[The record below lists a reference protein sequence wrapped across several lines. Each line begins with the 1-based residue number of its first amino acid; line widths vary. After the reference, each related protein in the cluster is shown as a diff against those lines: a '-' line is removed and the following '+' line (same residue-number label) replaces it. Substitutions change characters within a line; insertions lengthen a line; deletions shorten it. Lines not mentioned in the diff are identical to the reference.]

1 MKSTK
6 TLDNKGFTLIEVLL
20 AVFVLA
26 IVIVPLFH
34 SFVSSHRING
44 KSKQYMRATT
54 LAQDEME
61 IFEREKIADLIDPDK
76 FDYLGEDGNPVQP
89 DSDGVYTFIRENID
103 NNSGSN
109 VSKFDVEVTLDPHR
123 RVLDPTNPDIKDRYY
138 DTNTKELF
146 YMNTIA
152 SSDSAVHVQSIRSAS
167 NLKGYDDTIYEYF
180 AANKS
185 PTGGASSWGT
195 DEFNKNLA
203 RRIKVK
209 IYQENNGLNIA
220 TIVKVTYEYV
230 LCQADVMPSTYQ
242 SYTEESIIFN
252 NSAQSVG
259 EDGKLPEL
267 KSVYLFYAPRY
278 KGYTSPKSIDCTVDG
293 EANTY
298 KTDEEWIVIDNE
310 AELPIDVYIVR
321 QDIFKDGSNTE
332 IEPVPVNYQPKIEI
346 HDGIDGDGHTIGH
359 YFTNLNIDQPVVSGE
374 NGLGAQID
382 FSPLKDNANTS
393 KVYSS
398 TEAKSTIDPKPLN
411 GAGSAQAQEKDR
423 IYTMTVKVYNHGAD
437 RTVVN
442 PLVTMT
448 GSKLE

>member
-6 TLDNKGFTLIEVLL
+6 TLDNKGFTLIEVLI

-26 IVIVPLFH
+26 IVVVPLLH

-61 IFEREKIADLIDPDK
+61 IFEREKIENLIDPTK
-76 FDYLGEDGNPVQP
+76 YDYLDKNGDPIQP
-89 DSDGVYTFIRENID
+89 GSDGSYVFVREGID

-109 VSKFDVEVTLDPHR
+109 VSKFDVVVTLDPER
-123 RVLDPTNPDIKDRYY
+123 STNTSRYY

-152 SSDSAVHVQSIRSAS
+152 SSDSAVHVQAIRTAS

-180 AANKS
+180 AANKNTS
-185 PTGGASSWGT
+185 GLGSTWGT
-195 DEFNKNLA
+195 DEFNRNLA

-230 LCQADVMPSTYQ
+230 LCKDNIMPPAYQ
-242 SYTEESIIFN
+242 TYTEESIIFN

-278 KGYTSPKSIDCTVDG
+278 KGYTAPCSYEWNLNG
-293 EANTY
+293 ETNTY
-298 KTDEEWIVIDNE
+298 KTNEEWIVIDNE
-310 AELPIDVYIVR
+310 AELPVDIYIVR

-332 IEPVPVNYQPKIEI
+332 IDPVPLNYQPRIEI
-346 HDGIDGDGHTIGH
+346 HDGIDGEGHTIGH
-359 YFTNLNIDQPVVSGE
+359 YFTNLNINQPPATPEGKVI
-374 NGLGAQID
+374 GAQID
-382 FSPLKDNANTS
+382 FSSLKNNANTS
-393 KVYSS
+393 KTYSNS
-398 TEAKSTIDPKPLN
+398 EAVDTIQPKPLN

-423 IYTMTVKVYNHGAD
+423 IYTMKVEVYTHGVDWKNDSSIAPIVK
-437 RTVVN
+437 
-442 PLVTMT
+442 MT

>member
-6 TLDNKGFTLIEVLL
+6 TIDNKGFTLVEVLI

-26 IVIVPLFH
+26 IVVVPLLH

-61 IFEREKIADLIDPDK
+61 IFERERVENLIDPTK
-76 FDYLGEDGNPVQP
+76 YDYLGEDGDPVQP
-89 DSDGVYTFIRENID
+89 DGNGRYVFVRENID
-103 NNSGSN
+103 NNAGAN
-109 VSKFDVEVTLDPHR
+109 VSKFDVVVTLDPER
-123 RVLDPTNPDIKDRYY
+123 STNTSRYY
-138 DTNTKELF
+138 DTNTKQLF

-180 AANKS
+180 VANKNTS
-185 PTGGASSWGT
+185 GVGSTWGT
-195 DEFNKNLA
+195 DEFNKHLA

-209 IYQENNGLNIA
+209 IYQENTGLNLA

-230 LCQADVMPSTYQ
+230 LCETGIMPSAYQ

-278 KGYTSPKSIDCTVDG
+278 KGYTTPYSISYPIDG
-293 EANTY
+293 ETNTY
-298 KTDEEWIVIDNE
+298 KTNEEWIVIDNE
-310 AELPIDVYIVR
+310 AELPVDVYIVR
-321 QDIFKDGSNTE
+321 QDTFIDGSNTQ
-332 IEPVPVNYQPKIEI
+332 IENVPTNYQPRIEI
-346 HDGIDGDGHTIGH
+346 HEGIDGEGHTIGH

-374 NGLGAQID
+374 DGLGAQID
-382 FSPLKDNANTS
+382 FSSLKNNANTS
-393 KVYSS
+393 QSYSNS
-398 TEAKSTIDPKPLN
+398 EAISTIEPKTLN
-411 GAGSAQAQEKDR
+411 GVGSAQAQEKDR
-423 IYTMTVKVYNHGAD
+423 IYTMKVEVYNHGAD
-437 RTVVN
+437 RSVAN
-442 PLVTMT
+442 PVVTMT